1 MQLNE
6 EILKRIIYEELTKQ
20 EVKSLINNR
29 LDGFRKER
37 EFKKIIR
44 EITIDVLDDFFRE
57 LWQKKSFWKSPLKN
71 K

>member
-6 EILKRIIYEELTKQ
+6 ENLKRIIYEELTKQ
-20 EVKSLINNR
+20 EVKSLINNH
-29 LDGFRKER
+29 LDGFIKER

>member
-6 EILKRIIYEELTKQ
+6 ETLKKIIYEELTKQ
-20 EVKSLINNR
+20 EVKSLINSR
-29 LDGFRKER
+29 LDGFMRER
-37 EFKKIIR
+37 ELKKLIR
-44 EITIDVLDDFFRE
+44 DITVDVLDDFFRE

>member
-29 LDGFRKER
+29 LDGFIKER